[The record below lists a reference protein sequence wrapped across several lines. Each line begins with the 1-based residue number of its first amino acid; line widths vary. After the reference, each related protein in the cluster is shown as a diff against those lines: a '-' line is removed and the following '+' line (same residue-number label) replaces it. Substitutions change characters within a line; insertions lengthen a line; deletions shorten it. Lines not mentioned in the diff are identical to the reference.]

1 MEVPTSSIITPA
13 LIGIVSTLITLVLTP
28 RLHHHFWGYQ
38 RMSELRL
45 GVFKQ
50 VNDLAAEFL
59 NNYLNDQEY
68 RPSDDFF
75 RVMLVATANVKI
87 LFSQRAVDRFKQVE
101 PMIGP
106 NLGPT
111 GRGSVDAF
119 VETLDAALRALYSEA
134 VAVTLFQRK
143 QCGLRGPVCAAPAG
157 SARK

>member
-1 MEVPTSSIITPA
+1 
-13 LIGIVSTLITLVLTP
+13 
-28 RLHHHFWGYQ
+28 
-38 RMSELRL
+38 MSELRL

-59 NNYLNDQEY
+59 NNYLYLNDQEY

-75 RVMLVATANVKI
+75 RVMLIATANVKI

-101 PMIGP
+101 LMIGP

-119 VETLDAALRALYSEA
+119 VETRDAALRALYSEA
-134 VAVTLFQRK
+134 VAATLFQRK
-143 QCGLRGPVCAAPAG
+143 QCGLRGPVCAVRAG